1 MIALLD
7 GLPLMVRRSGRAV
20 GFRRDWLR
28 TALRRAAARAGLE
41 KWWPAVD
48 LSAGICLYL
57 EQSYELNVI
66 GLGDLETL
74 VRRALCDLGHEEV
87 ARAFGSPPPG
97 DQLLLN
103 F

>member
-1 MIALLD
+1 
-7 GLPLMVRRSGRAV
+7 MVRRSGRAT

-28 TALRRAAARAGLE
+28 MALQRAAARAGFE
-41 KWWPAVD
+41 KWWPALD
-48 LSAGICLYL
+48 LSAGIYLYL

-74 VRRALCDLGHEEV
+74 VRRTLRDLGYEEI
-87 ARAFGSPPPG
+87 AQAFGSPPPG

-103 F
+103 L

>member
-20 GFRRDWLR
+20 GFRQAWLR
-28 TALRRAAARAGLE
+28 EALQRAATRAGVG
-41 KWWPAVD
+41 KWWPALD

-57 EQSYELNVI
+57 KQSHELNVI
-66 GLGDLETL
+66 GLGDLEAL
-74 VRRALCDLGHEEV
+74 VRRALCDLGFEEI
-87 ARAFGSPPPG
+87 ARVFGSHPPG